1 MIKNIITILIL
12 VCTSAYAQKSVLNN
26 DSIKIKKI
34 LEEVVITG
42 QIKEVNIDN
51 ALHDINIIGL
61 ETIKK
66 GGFTSLNEILKFQS
80 NIQISNDNILGSQI
94 NIQGITGENIKILID
109 GKPMIGRLN
118 GNIDLSQVNLMN
130 IKRIEIVEGP
140 LSVNYGSDAL
150 GGTINIITKKS
161 NDILPAF
168 ESYYETIG
176 KYNNSIVLNQEY
188 QNQNIT
194 YFFSRKYF
202 NGWSKDDD
210 YTFLPQIEFADT
222 NRFKKWKP
230 KEQVI
235 NKLEHNITHNQ
246 LNIRSY
252 YEHFYEKIT
261 NRGFPFEST
270 AFATAFDDYY
280 FTYRKDF
287 GTEINTKKW
296 SHRINIIGG
305 HNNYRRIKNT
315 YLKNLTTLSQSI
327 LPDAS
332 AQDTSILNLMFLKA
346 TASSDKNNKINY
358 QFGLDLNEENANGKK
373 IIANQQN
380 QSDYAFFSNLQ
391 LNLNEKVTIRQG
403 LRLIYNN
410 RYEAPIVPATNVLI
424 KHKKNQLRFSYAKGF
439 RAPSL
444 KELFFEFI
452 DINHNIVG
460 NKNLN
465 AETSDNYRISFR
477 KDLLFD
483 KNILNFKVS
492 SFYNKIA
499 NKISLSN
506 VDDQYSYF
514 NVAEFKSMGIN
525 LKSNI
530 LINKLKF
537 NNTISYTGI
546 SNELYENYNNHTD
559 FTFFIETSNSVSA
572 NIYEEFQLNIYHKYV
587 GSSPSFTELNND
599 IIETEIDSYQLIDF
613 SLNTKISAKIFITLG
628 CKNLLNVI
636 DINSSSQ
643 NSTHSGGNGYVSINY
658 GRTYFT
664 NLKIHL

>member
-1 MIKNIITILIL
+1 MIKNTITILIL
-12 VCTSAYAQKSVLNN
+12 VCTSAYAQNSISSK

-42 QIKEVNIDN
+42 QINEVNIDN
-51 ALHDINIIGL
+51 SIHDINIIGS

-66 GGFTSLNEILKFQS
+66 GGFTNLSEILKFQS

-94 NIQGITGENIKILID
+94 NIQGVTGENVKILID

-118 GNIDLSQVNLMN
+118 GNIDLSQVNLLN
-130 IKRIEIVEGP
+130 VKRIEIVEGP

-161 NDILPAF
+161 NDILPTF

-176 KYNNSIVLNQEY
+176 KYNNSIVLNHEY

-194 YFFSRKYF
+194 YFLSRKYF
-202 NGWSKDDD
+202 KGWSKDDT
-210 YTFLPQIEFADT
+210 YTFLPKNELADT

-230 KEQVI
+230 KEQVL
-235 NKLEHNITHNQ
+235 NKIEHNLTYNNLTI
-246 LNIRSY
+246 ISY

-270 AFATAFDDYY
+270 AYATAFDDYY

-287 GTEINTKKW
+287 GTKINTKKW
-296 SHRINIIGG
+296 NHQINIIGG
-305 HNNYRRIKNT
+305 RNNYKRIKNT
-315 YLKNLTTLSQSI
+315 YLKNLTTLSQFI
-327 LPDAS
+327 LPDES
-332 AQDTSILNLMFLKA
+332 AQDTSIFNLLFLKA
-346 TASSDKNNKINY
+346 TISNNKNNKINY
-358 QFGLDLNEENANGKK
+358 QLGIDLNEENVNGKK
-373 IIANQQN
+373 IIDDQQK

-391 LNLNEKVTIRQG
+391 WDFNEKVSIRQG
-403 LRLIYNN
+403 LRLIYNDK
-410 RYEAPIVPATNVLI
+410 YEAPIVPATNVLI
-424 KHKKNQLRFSYAKGF
+424 KHKKNQLRFSYSKGF

-465 AETSDNYRISFR
+465 AENSDNYRFSFS
-477 KDLLFD
+477 KDVVYD
-483 KNILNFKVS
+483 KNIVIFKLS
-492 SFYNKIA
+492 TFYNKIN

-514 NVAEFKSMGIN
+514 NVAEFKSMGVN

-530 LINKLKF
+530 SMNKLNF
-537 NNTISYTGI
+537 SNTISYTGI
-546 SNELYENYNNHTD
+546 SNELYENYNSDAD
-559 FTFFIETSNSVSA
+559 FTFFMETSNSVSA
-572 NIYEEFQLNIYHKYV
+572 NISKDLQLNVYHKYI
-587 GSSPSFTELNND
+587 GPTPSFTELNND
-599 IIETEIDSYQLIDF
+599 IIETKTDRYQLIDF
-613 SLNTKISAKIFITLG
+613 SFNTKISDKIFMTLG
-628 CKNLLNVI
+628 CKNILDVI
-636 DINSSSQ
+636 DIKSSSQ
-643 NSTHSGGNGYVSINY
+643 NTTHGAENGYVSINY

>member
-1 MIKNIITILIL
+1 M
-12 VCTSAYAQKSVLNN
+12 
-26 DSIKIKKI
+26 
-34 LEEVVITG
+34 
-42 QIKEVNIDN
+42 
-51 ALHDINIIGL
+51 
-61 ETIKK
+61 
-66 GGFTSLNEILKFQS
+66 
-80 NIQISNDNILGSQI
+80 
-94 NIQGITGENIKILID
+94 
-109 GKPMIGRLN
+109 
-118 GNIDLSQVNLMN
+118 
-130 IKRIEIVEGP
+130 
-140 LSVNYGSDAL
+140 
-150 GGTINIITKKS
+150 
-161 NDILPAF
+161 
-168 ESYYETIG
+168 
-176 KYNNSIVLNQEY
+176 
-188 QNQNIT
+188 
-194 YFFSRKYF
+194 
-202 NGWSKDDD
+202 
-210 YTFLPQIEFADT
+210 
-222 NRFKKWKP
+222 
-230 KEQVI
+230 
-235 NKLEHNITHNQ
+235 
-246 LNIRSY
+246 
-252 YEHFYEKIT
+252 
-261 NRGFPFEST
+261 
-270 AFATAFDDYY
+270 
-280 FTYRKDF
+280 
-287 GTEINTKKW
+287 
-296 SHRINIIGG
+296 
-305 HNNYRRIKNT
+305 
-315 YLKNLTTLSQSI
+315 
-327 LPDAS
+327 
-332 AQDTSILNLMFLKA
+332 
-346 TASSDKNNKINY
+346 
-358 QFGLDLNEENANGKK
+358 
-373 IIANQQN
+373 
-380 QSDYAFFSNLQ
+380 
-391 LNLNEKVTIRQG
+391 NLNEKVTIRQG

-483 KNILNFKVS
+483 KNHLNFKLS

-572 NIYEEFQLNIYHKYV
+572 NIYKDFQLNFYHKYV
-587 GSSPSFTELNND
+587 GPSPSFTELNND
-599 IIETEIDSYQLIDF
+599 IIETETDSYQLIDF